1 MKMYKVQKIT
11 VIASFL
17 GLWLTSY
24 LSDKNQLVLGFI
36 LIFTFGILHGA
47 NDLVLISQLEN
58 RKKQSFFKIL
68 ISYIAIVLIS
78 ALLFTKIPIVALTLF
93 ILVSAYHFGEQHWQ
107 DIEKNGNKIITK
119 IFQFNYGLI
128 ILLLLFIFNKKEVI
142 EIVFKITTVS
152 IAEKTIS
159 IAFFIVLLL
168 FLINTY
174 ILYKKS
180 ETFKNIIIEQLFY
193 LVLLCLIFKVSS
205 LIWGFT
211 IYFIFWHSIPSLND
225 QIRFLY
231 GKYSF
236 TNFKKYFKSAFL
248 YWIISLV
255 GISILYFISKDLII
269 FDALFFS
276 FLASITF
283 PHAIVILKM
292 YKK

>member
-1 MKMYKVQKIT
+1 MYKVQKIS
-11 VIASFL
+11 VLASFL

-24 LSDKNQLVLGFI
+24 LSDKNQIILGFI

-58 RKKQSFFKIL
+58 RKKSTFLKIL
-68 ISYIAIVLIS
+68 TSYIVVVLIS
-78 ALLFTKIPIVALTLF
+78 VLLFIKIPVVALTLF

-107 DIEKNGNKIITK
+107 SIINDGNNNIIK
-119 IFQFNYGLI
+119 FFQFNYGFLI
-128 ILLLLFIFNKKEVI
+128 LMLLFVCNKTEVI
-142 EIVFKITTVS
+142 EIVLKITS
-152 IAEKTIS
+152 INISENTITG
-159 IAFFIVLLL
+159 IL
-168 FLINTY
+168 FL
-174 ILYKKS
+174 S
-180 ETFKNIIIEQLFY
+180 IIIFLMSSLKAYKSSESFKENVFEQLFY
-193 LVLLCLIFKVSS
+193 LILLGLIFKVSS

-225 QIRFLY
+225 QIHFLY

-236 TNFKKYFKSAFL
+236 SNFKKYFKSAFL

-255 GISILYFISKDLII
+255 GISFLYYISKDMII

>member
-1 MKMYKVQKIT
+1 MYKIQSISVFT
-11 VIASFL
+11 SFL
-17 GLWLTSY
+17 GLWLNSY
-24 LSDKNQLVLGFI
+24 LSERNQIFLGFL

-58 RKKQSFFKIL
+58 RKKQNFLKIL
-68 ISYIAIVLIS
+68 ISYIIVVLIS
-78 ALLFTKIPIVALTLF
+78 VLLFTNIPIVALILF
-93 ILVSAYHFGEQHWQ
+93 ILVSAYHFGEQHWEEIIK
-107 DIEKNGNKIITK
+107 DGNNFIKK
-119 IFQFNYGLI
+119 IFQFNYGLV
-128 ILLLLFIFNKKEVI
+128 ILLLLFYFNKQEVI
-142 EIVFKITTVS
+142 EIVFKITAFVITE
-152 IAEKTIS
+152 ITIS
-159 IAFFIVLLL
+159 IVFFIVLVL

-174 ILYKKS
+174 IMYKNS
-180 ETFKNIIIEQLFY
+180 VSFKKIVIEQLFY
-193 LVLLCLIFKVSS
+193 LMLLCLIFKVSG

-231 GKYSF
+231 GNYSF
-236 TNFKKYFKSAFL
+236 INFKKYFKSAFL

-255 GISILYFISKDLII
+255 GISLLYLISKDMII

>member
-1 MKMYKVQKIT
+1 MYKVQKIT

-78 ALLFTKIPIVALTLF
+78 ALLFTKIPIVALTSF

>member
-1 MKMYKVQKIT
+1 MYKVQKIT
-11 VIASFL
+11 VITSFL

-24 LSDKNQLVLGFI
+24 LSDKNQLILGFI

-47 NDLVLISQLEN
+47 NDLVLISQLKN
-58 RKKQSFFKIL
+58 RNKQSFFKIL

>member
-1 MKMYKVQKIT
+1 MYKVQKIT

-78 ALLFTKIPIVALTLF
+78 ALLFTKIPIIALTLF

-142 EIVFKITTVS
+142 EIVFKITTVT

-292 YKK
+292 FKK

>member
-1 MKMYKVQKIT
+1 MYKVQKIT
-11 VIASFL
+11 VITSFL

-24 LSDKNQLVLGFI
+24 LSDTNQLILGFI

-58 RKKQSFFKIL
+58 KKKQSFFKIL

-78 ALLFTKIPIVALTLF
+78 ALLFTKIPIIALTLF

-107 DIEKNGNKIITK
+107 DIEKNENKIITK

-159 IAFFIVLLL
+159 ITFFIVLLL

>member
-1 MKMYKVQKIT
+1 MYKVQKIT
-11 VIASFL
+11 VITSFL

-24 LSDKNQLVLGFI
+24 LSDTNQLVLGFI

-58 RKKQSFFKIL
+58 KKKQSFFKIL

-78 ALLFTKIPIVALTLF
+78 ALLFTKIPIIALTLF

-159 IAFFIVLLL
+159 ITFFIVLLL

-180 ETFKNIIIEQLFY
+180 ETFKNIMIEQLFY

>member
-1 MKMYKVQKIT
+1 MYKVQKIT

-159 IAFFIVLLL
+159 ITFFIVLLL

-180 ETFKNIIIEQLFY
+180 ETFKNIMIEQLFY

>member
-1 MKMYKVQKIT
+1 MYKVQKIT

>member
-1 MKMYKVQKIT
+1 MYKVQKIT

-292 YKK
+292 FKK

>member
-1 MKMYKVQKIT
+1 MYKVQKIT

-180 ETFKNIIIEQLFY
+180 ETFKNIMIEQLFY

>member
-1 MKMYKVQKIT
+1 MYKVQKIT
-11 VIASFL
+11 VITSFL

-24 LSDKNQLVLGFI
+24 LSDKNQLILGFI

-47 NDLVLISQLEN
+47 NDLVLISQLKN

>member
-1 MKMYKVQKIT
+1 MYKVQKIT
-11 VIASFL
+11 VITSFL

-24 LSDKNQLVLGFI
+24 LSDTNQLILGFI

-47 NDLVLISQLEN
+47 NDLVLISQLETRN
-58 RKKQSFFKIL
+58 KQSFFKIL

-78 ALLFTKIPIVALTLF
+78 ALLFTKIPIIALTLF

-107 DIEKNGNKIITK
+107 DIEKNENKIITK

-180 ETFKNIIIEQLFY
+180 ETFKNIMIEQLFY

>member
-1 MKMYKVQKIT
+1 MYKVQKIT

-47 NDLVLISQLEN
+47 NDLVLISQLKN
-58 RKKQSFFKIL
+58 RKKHTFFKIL
-68 ISYIAIVLIS
+68 ISYVGVVLIS

-107 DIEKNGNKIITK
+107 DIEKNENKIITK

-159 IAFFIVLLL
+159 ITFFIVLLL

-180 ETFKNIIIEQLFY
+180 ETFKNIMIEQLFY

>member
-1 MKMYKVQKIT
+1 MYKVQKIT
-11 VIASFL
+11 VITSFL

-24 LSDKNQLVLGFI
+24 LSDTNQLVLGFI

-58 RKKQSFFKIL
+58 RNKQSFFRIL

-107 DIEKNGNKIITK
+107 DIEKNENKIITK

-159 IAFFIVLLL
+159 ITFFIVLLL

-180 ETFKNIIIEQLFY
+180 ETFKNIMIEQLFY

>member
-1 MKMYKVQKIT
+1 MYKVQKIT
-11 VIASFL
+11 VITSFL

-24 LSDKNQLVLGFI
+24 LSDKNQLILGFI

-47 NDLVLISQLEN
+47 NDLVLISQLETRN
-58 RKKQSFFKIL
+58 KQSFFKIL

-78 ALLFTKIPIVALTLF
+78 ALLFTKIPIIALTLF

-107 DIEKNGNKIITK
+107 DIEKNENKIITK

-159 IAFFIVLLL
+159 ITFFIVLLL

-180 ETFKNIIIEQLFY
+180 ETFKNIMIEQLFY
-193 LVLLCLIFKVSS
+193 LVLHCLIFKVSS

>member
-1 MKMYKVQKIT
+1 MYKVQKIT
-11 VIASFL
+11 VITSFL

-24 LSDKNQLVLGFI
+24 LSDTNQLVLGFI

-47 NDLVLISQLEN
+47 NDLVLISQLETRN
-58 RKKQSFFKIL
+58 KQSFFKIL

-78 ALLFTKIPIVALTLF
+78 ALLFTKIPIIALTLF

-107 DIEKNGNKIITK
+107 DIEKNENKIITK

-180 ETFKNIIIEQLFY
+180 ETFKNIMIEQLFY

>member
-1 MKMYKVQKIT
+1 MYKVQKISVLT
-11 VIASFL
+11 SFL

-24 LSDKNQLVLGFI
+24 LSDTNQLILGFI

-58 RKKQSFFKIL
+58 KKKQSFFKIL

-78 ALLFTKIPIVALTLF
+78 VLLFTKIPIVALTLF

-225 QIRFLY
+225 QIKFLY
-231 GKYSF
+231 GNYSF
-236 TNFKKYFKSAFL
+236 ANFKKYFKSAFW
-248 YWIISLV
+248 YWLISLV
-255 GISILYFISKDLII
+255 GISLLYMVSKDMII

-292 YKK
+292 YEK

>member
-1 MKMYKVQKIT
+1 MYKVQKIT

-142 EIVFKITTVS
+142 EVNKLVKNKATEI
-152 IAEKTIS
+152 
-159 IAFFIVLLL
+159 
-168 FLINTY
+168 IN
-174 ILYKKS
+174 
-180 ETFKNIIIEQLFY
+180 
-193 LVLLCLIFKVSS
+193 
-205 LIWGFT
+205 
-211 IYFIFWHSIPSLND
+211 
-225 QIRFLY
+225 
-231 GKYSF
+231 
-236 TNFKKYFKSAFL
+236 
-248 YWIISLV
+248 
-255 GISILYFISKDLII
+255 
-269 FDALFFS
+269 
-276 FLASITF
+276 
-283 PHAIVILKM
+283 
-292 YKK
+292 

>member
-1 MKMYKVQKIT
+1 MYKVQKIT
-11 VIASFL
+11 VITSFL

-24 LSDKNQLVLGFI
+24 LSDTNQLILGFI

-58 RKKQSFFKIL
+58 KKKQSFFKIL

-78 ALLFTKIPIVALTLF
+78 ALLFTKIPIIALTLF

-180 ETFKNIIIEQLFY
+180 ETFKNIMIEQLFY

>member
-1 MKMYKVQKIT
+1 MYKVQKIT

-24 LSDKNQLVLGFI
+24 LSDKNQLILGFI

-292 YKK
+292 FKK

>member
-1 MKMYKVQKIT
+1 MYKVQKIT
-11 VIASFL
+11 VITSFL

-24 LSDKNQLVLGFI
+24 LSDTNQLVLGFI

-58 RKKQSFFKIL
+58 KKKQSFFKIL

-78 ALLFTKIPIVALTLF
+78 ALLFTKIPIIALTLF

-152 IAEKTIS
+152 IAEKTIN
-159 IAFFIVLLL
+159 ITFFIVLLL

-180 ETFKNIIIEQLFY
+180 ETFKNIMIEQLFY

>member
-1 MKMYKVQKIT
+1 MYKVQKISVLT
-11 VIASFL
+11 SFL

-24 LSDKNQLVLGFI
+24 LSDTNQLLLGFI

-58 RKKQSFFKIL
+58 GKKRNFIKIL
-68 ISYIAIVLIS
+68 ISYIAVVLIS

-107 DIEKNGNKIITK
+107 DIVKDGNSIITK
-119 IFQFNYGLI
+119 IFQFKYGLV
-128 ILLLLFIFNKKEVI
+128 ILLLLFNFNKKEVI

-174 ILYKKS
+174 ILFKKS
-180 ETFKNIIIEQLFY
+180 ESFKNIIIEQLFY
-193 LVLLCLIFKVSS
+193 LVLLCLIFKVST

-225 QIRFLY
+225 QIQFLY

-236 TNFKKYFKSAFL
+236 SNFKKYFKSAFL
-248 YWIISLV
+248 YWIISLL

-292 YKK
+292 YEK

>member
-1 MKMYKVQKIT
+1 MYKVQKIT

-78 ALLFTKIPIVALTLF
+78 ALLFTKIPIIALTLF

-292 YKK
+292 FKK

>member
-1 MKMYKVQKIT
+1 MYKVQKIT

-269 FDALFFS
+269 FDTLFFS

>member
-1 MKMYKVQKIT
+1 MYKVQKIT
-11 VIASFL
+11 VITSFL

-24 LSDKNQLVLGFI
+24 LSDTNQLVLGFI

-58 RKKQSFFKIL
+58 KKKQSFFKIL

-78 ALLFTKIPIVALTLF
+78 ALLFTKIPIIALTLF

-180 ETFKNIIIEQLFY
+180 ETFKNIMIEQLFY

>member
-1 MKMYKVQKIT
+1 MI
-11 VIASFL
+11 
-17 GLWLTSY
+17 
-24 LSDKNQLVLGFI
+24 LGFI

-47 NDLVLISQLEN
+47 NDLVLISQLKN
-58 RKKQSFFKIL
+58 RKKHTFFKIL
-68 ISYIAIVLIS
+68 ISYVGVVLIS

-107 DIEKNGNKIITK
+107 DIVKDGNGIITK
-119 IFQFNYGLI
+119 IFHFNYGLV
-128 ILLLLFIFNKKEVI
+128 ILLLLFTFNNQEVI
-142 EIVFKITTVS
+142 EIIFKITTFA
-152 IAEKTIS
+152 ITEEIIS
-159 IAFFIVLLL
+159 ILFFSVLVL

-174 ILYKKS
+174 ILYKNS
-180 ETFKNIIIEQLFY
+180 VSFKKIVIEQLFY

-225 QIRFLY
+225 QIKFLY
-231 GKYSF
+231 GNYSF
-236 TNFKKYFKSAFL
+236 ANFKKYFKSAFW
-248 YWIISLV
+248 YWLISLV
-255 GISILYFISKDLII
+255 GISLLYMVSKDMII

-292 YKK
+292 YEK

>member
-1 MKMYKVQKIT
+1 MYKVQKISVLT
-11 VIASFL
+11 SFL

-24 LSDKNQLVLGFI
+24 LSDTNQLLLGFI

-47 NDLVLISQLEN
+47 NDLVLISQLKN
-58 RKKQSFFKIL
+58 RKKRTFFKIL
-68 ISYIAIVLIS
+68 VSYIGVVLIS

-107 DIEKNGNKIITK
+107 DIVKDGNSIITK
-119 IFQFNYGLI
+119 IFQFNYGLV
-128 ILLLLFIFNKKEVI
+128 ILLLLFTFNKQEVI
-142 EIVFKITTVS
+142 EIVFKITAFAITEKIISTV
-152 IAEKTIS
+152 
-159 IAFFIVLLL
+159 FFTVIVL

-174 ILYKKS
+174 ILYKNS
-180 ETFKNIIIEQLFY
+180 ASFKNIVIEQLFY
-193 LVLLCLIFKVSS
+193 LVLLCIIFKVSS

-225 QIRFLY
+225 QIQFLY

-236 TNFKKYFKSAFL
+236 SNFKKYFKSAFL

-255 GISILYFISKDLII
+255 GISILYFISKDMII

-292 YKK
+292 YEK

>member
-1 MKMYKVQKIT
+1 MYKVQKIT
-11 VIASFL
+11 VITSFL

-24 LSDKNQLVLGFI
+24 LSDKNQLILGFI

-47 NDLVLISQLEN
+47 NDLVLISQLKN
-58 RKKQSFFKIL
+58 RNKQSFFKIL

-159 IAFFIVLLL
+159 IAFFIVLLF

>member
-1 MKMYKVQKIT
+1 MYKVQKIT
-11 VIASFL
+11 VITSFL

-180 ETFKNIIIEQLFY
+180 ETFKKIIIEQLFY

>member
-1 MKMYKVQKIT
+1 MYKVQKIT
-11 VIASFL
+11 VITSFL

-24 LSDKNQLVLGFI
+24 LSDTNQLILGFI

-58 RKKQSFFKIL
+58 KKKQSFFKIL

-78 ALLFTKIPIVALTLF
+78 ALLFTKIPIIALTLF

-107 DIEKNGNKIITK
+107 DIEKNENKIITK

-159 IAFFIVLLL
+159 ITFFIVLLL

-180 ETFKNIIIEQLFY
+180 ETFKNIMIEQLFY